1 MISSLEGKIALRAEK
16 YIILEANG
24 IGYKVWCAEKTLSKL
39 PQIGGAVNP
48 VKSRPLRQSD
58 SEASEA
64 GAVEPSF
71 NRAKLFTYLAVK
83 ENSWDLFGFLTFE
96 ELELFELLISIPGIG
111 PKTAANI
118 LSVATVE
125 DLQEA
130 IVLGDETILSRV
142 SGIGK
147 KVAQKIVIEL
157 KSKVKKLAKG
167 TGDKFRVAD
176 DIEIIDALVVMGY
189 KVFEAREALR
199 QVPEAIKGV
208 ENRIRE
214 ALKRLG
220 KK

>member
-1 MISSLEGKIALRAEK
+1 MISSLEGRISLKAEK
-16 YIILEANG
+16 YAIIETG
-24 IGYKVWCAEKTLSKL
+24 GVGYKIWCSEKTLSKI
-39 PQIGGAVNP
+39 PQIG
-48 VKSRPLRQSD
+48 QS
-58 SEASEA
+58 
-64 GAVEPSF
+64 V
-71 NRAKLFTYLAVK
+71 KLFTYLSVK
-83 ENSWDLFGFLTFE
+83 ETGWDLFGFLTLE
-96 ELELFELLISIPGIG
+96 ELELLELLILIPGIG

-118 LSVATVE
+118 LSGASVE

-167 TGDKFRVAD
+167 SGDKFRVAD
-176 DIEIIDALVVMGY
+176 DIEIIDALVALGY
-189 KVFEAREALR
+189 KIYEAREALK
-199 QVPEAIKGV
+199 QVPETIKGV
-208 ENRIRE
+208 ENRVKE

>member
-1 MISSLEGKIALRAEK
+1 MISSLEGKITLKAEK
-16 YIILEANG
+16 YIILEVNG
-24 IGYKVWCAEKTLSKL
+24 LGYKVWCAEKTLSKIS
-39 PQIGGAVNP
+39 QKDGAV
-48 VKSRPLRQSD
+48 
-58 SEASEA
+58 
-64 GAVEPSF
+64 
-71 NRAKLFTYLAVK
+71 KLFTYLAVK

-96 ELELFELLISIPGIG
+96 ELELFELLISISGIG

-118 LSVATVE
+118 LSVATTE

-176 DIEIIDALVVMGY
+176 DIEIIDALVAMGY
-189 KVFEAREALR
+189 KVYEARDALK
-199 QVPEAIKGV
+199 QVPEDVKGV
-208 ENRIRE
+208 ENRVRG

>member
-1 MISSLEGKIALRAEK
+1 MISSLEGEITLRAEK
-16 YIILEANG
+16 YVILEVGG
-24 IGYKVWCAEKTLSKL
+24 IGYKVWCAEKTLSKI
-39 PQIGGAVNP
+39 PQIGGSV
-48 VKSRPLRQSD
+48 
-58 SEASEA
+58 
-64 GAVEPSF
+64 
-71 NRAKLFTYLAVK
+71 KLFTYLAVK
-83 ENSWDLFGFLTFE
+83 ENGWDLFGFLTFE

-118 LSVATVE
+118 LSVASVE

-130 IVLGDETILSRV
+130 IVLGDETVLARV

-157 KSKVKKLAKG
+157 KTKVKKLAKG
-167 TGDKFRVAD
+167 AGEKFRVAD
-176 DIEIIDALVVMGY
+176 DIEIIDALVAMGY
-189 KVFEAREALR
+189 KVYEAREALK

-208 ENRIRE
+208 ENRVRE